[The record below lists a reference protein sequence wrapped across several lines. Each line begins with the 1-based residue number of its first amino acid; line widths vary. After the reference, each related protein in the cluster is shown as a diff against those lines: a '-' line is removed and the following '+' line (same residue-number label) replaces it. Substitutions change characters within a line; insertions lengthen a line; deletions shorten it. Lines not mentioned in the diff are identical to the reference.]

1 MWFNTQDFLF
11 KWWNANVYTFESYL
25 IIYANL
31 SGLWKLHSFC
41 TNHGFYFQLSR
52 PIYCQTQAHAHM
64 AVLCFIILMKKKC
77 ISCTG
82 KNTAFFQLRCIQA
95 EKRQLALLLTKH
107 YFVWLMKCWAK
118 YQPLHCCSKNKDPFE
133 REQTFVFVWLLPWR
147 LGSSI
152 IVFRTQTETDQT
164 HRQPTDQNGS
174 CGRGIHHALIRFG
187 FGLVCTD

>member
-1 MWFNTQDFLF
+1 MWVNTEDFLF
-11 KWWNANVYTFESYL
+11 KWWNVNVYTFESYL

-31 SGLWKLHSFC
+31 SRLWKLHSFC
-41 TNHGFYFQLSR
+41 TNHGFYFKLSQ
-52 PIYCQTQAHAHM
+52 PIVTHKYMHTWLFC
-64 AVLCFIILMKKKC
+64 VSSYWWKKS

-95 EKRQLALLLTKH
+95 QKHHLALLLTKH
-107 YFVWLMKCWAK
+107 YLVWLVKCWAK

-133 REQTFVFVWLLPWR
+133 RKQTFVSVWLFPWR